1 MESFWVKRCS
11 MFVPMYGIAGRS
23 AKSNTVTTILLCH
36 PGVEYINNL
45 YITKTDFLS
54 LADSPFAPS
63 NSL

>member
-1 MESFWVKRCS
+1 

-36 PGVEYINNL
+36 PGVQYINNL

-54 LADSPFAPS
+54 LADSPFTPS
-63 NSL
+63 NS